1 MLTMFL
7 LGAAI
12 GAGTGIPIG
21 PVNVAVIDSAYRH
34 NLRRAIGVAFGGAL
48 ADFLYALLGIVGVGP
63 LILRYEAVPPI
74 LYGFSGI
81 VLVVY
86 GILTVRSRPVDK
98 SGEIPVAAKAASD
111 RHFLNGAILGVV
123 LIFLNPATLITWVV
137 IVGSAL
143 AQTTTA
149 EGYAAALGIGGGSF
163 AWFVFVAYL
172 ADHGKKV
179 LGNRAI
185 WITRGVGIG
194 LIGFGVFS
202 MARALW
208 LVFWAVSIVPP
219 ALAQVRLF

>member
-34 NLRRAIGVAFGGAL
+34 NLRRAVGVAFGGAM

-81 VLVVY
+81 VLIIY
-86 GILTVRSRPVDK
+86 GILTVKSRPIDK
-98 SGEIPVAAKAASD
+98 SGEIPLASKNGND
-111 RHFLNGAILGVV
+111 RHFLNGAVLGIV

-149 EGYAAALGIGGGSF
+149 EGYAAAVGIGGGSF
-163 AWFVFVAYL
+163 LWFVFVAYL

-194 LIGFGVFS
+194 LIGFGLFS
-202 MARALW
+202 MARAIW
-208 LVFWAVSIVPP
+208 LVGFADWIVPR
-219 ALAQVRLF
+219 ALVEISLF

>member
-7 LGAAI
+7 IGAAI

-34 NLRRAIGVAFGGAL
+34 NLRRAVGVACGGAV

-63 LILRYEAVPPI
+63 LILRYSIVPPI
-74 LYGFSGI
+74 LYAFSGI
-81 VLVVY
+81 VLIVY
-86 GILTVRSRPVDK
+86 GILTVRSRPIDK
-98 SGEIPVAAKAASD
+98 SGDIPIESKNGSD

-123 LIFLNPATLITWVV
+123 LIVLNPATLITWVV

-143 AQTTTA
+143 AHTSTA
-149 EGYAAALGIGGGSF
+149 EGYAAALGIGAGSF

-185 WITRGVGIG
+185 WITRGVGMG
-194 LIGFGVFS
+194 LIGFGLFS
-202 MARALW
+202 MGRAAW
-208 LVFWAVSIVPP
+208 LVFWAVTV
-219 ALAQVRLF
+219 VE